1 MGLHARLHR
10 EEEGVNLLDFMKAM
24 AYQRLTKSKFGEI
37 MHNDDYSEEEKEKAL
52 QELAAAG
59 GYEHLDE

>member
-1 MGLHARLHR
+1 M
-10 EEEGVNLLDFMKAM
+10 NLLDFMKAM

-37 MHNDDYSEEEKEKAL
+37 MHGDDYSEEEKEKAL

>member
-1 MGLHARLHR
+1 M
-10 EEEGVNLLDFMKAM
+10 NLLDFMKAM

-59 GYEHLDE
+59 GYEYLDE